1 MIDLCQSEKVCKQQC
16 QVSGVISECV
26 LVGAQGVAFTIMHKS
41 KGSFGAQYV
50 SGSGFVVA
58 RAQKA
63 KARRKTFMHWAD
75 DTFRC
80 PPLPPVPE
88 VETL

>member
-1 MIDLCQSEKVCKQQC
+1 M
-16 QVSGVISECV
+16 
-26 LVGAQGVAFTIMHKS
+26 AFTIMHKA
-41 KGSFGAQYV
+41 KGSFGAHFV
-50 SGSGFVVA
+50 SGNGFVVA

-80 PPLPPVPE
+80 PPMPPVSGLE
-88 VETL
+88 IL